1 MVRDAG
7 GSQGAGG
14 QGQQA
19 SGSSREVGIDSD
31 GERGGGGPFERNKS
45 FLKARQRRW
54 EGK

>member
-1 MVRDAG
+1 MGARGQEGRDK
-7 GSQGAGG
+7 
-14 QGQQA
+14 QA